1 MLKRSGG
8 GDSEPV
14 TAEMRAT
21 AAETADACAAE
32 MSPAKVAAAKM
43 AATSK
48 MTTAAEMTAT
58 AEVAATAAMTTAS
71 AASSGCIDR
80 ARKRERKNNHGQEFE
95 LRHDNLLKP
104 PGLGQCLASKPSLV
118 PQEAARSAL
127 PSRQGA

>member
-1 MLKRSGG
+1 MPSASG
-8 GDSEPV
+8 EARPAAME

-32 MSPAKVAAAKM
+32 MSTTKVTAAKM

-58 AEVAATAAMTTAS
+58 AEMAAAATMTTAS
-71 AASSGCIDR
+71 AAPSGCVDH

-95 LRHDNLLKP
+95 LRHDNLLKAP
-104 PGLGQCLASKPSLV
+104 RPCVHALLPSL
-118 PQEAARSAL
+118 A
-127 PSRQGA
+127 